1 MLAFNFLQHKY
12 LFDPAYALDV
22 MNHMWATEPVGTTSI
37 ILTSLGL
44 TFTLMFKLL
53 DFAWDIY
60 KERARQGK
68 LKIELMAEQS
78 MNGQLALGAII
89 SNTGKEPIVVRD
101 IGHAR
106 PRLLGVEFARVAPR
120 DNPLPHSLNARELVR
135 IEVREDEVDLN
146 LLCGTFRVKDS
157 LGKVWE
163 APEQEIRKARRQL
176 KVLRATLAHLSKDSG
191 MPIRGVNLEQLQSAP
206 PLTTQ
211 N

>member
-1 MLAFNFLQHKY
+1 MLAFNFLNHHY
-12 LFDPAYALDV
+12 LFDPIYAMDV

-44 TFTLMFKLL
+44 SFTLLFKLM
-53 DFAWDIY
+53 DFAWDVY

-68 LKIELMAEQS
+68 LKIELVTEQVLD
-78 MNGQLALGAII
+78 GQLALSAII
-89 SNTGKEPIVVRD
+89 SNVGKEPIVVRD

-106 PRLLGVEFARVAPR
+106 PRLLGTAFARVCPQ

-135 IEVREDEVDLN
+135 IEVREDEADLGA
-146 LLCGTFRVKDS
+146 LCATFRVKDS

-163 APEQEIRKARRQL
+163 APDAEIRKARRQM
-176 KVLRATLAHLSKDSG
+176 KVLRATLAHLSRDG
-191 MPIRGVNLEQLQSAP
+191 MAPVRVNLEQLQSAP

>member
-1 MLAFNFLQHKY
+1 MLAFNFMHHHY
-12 LFDPAYALDV
+12 LFDPVYAVDV
-22 MNHMWATEPVGTTSI
+22 LNHMWATEPVGTTSI

-44 TFTLMFKLL
+44 SFTLLFKLM

-68 LKIELMAEQS
+68 LKIELVAEQVS
-78 MNGQLALGAII
+78 NGQLALGAII

-106 PRLLGVEFARVAPR
+106 PRLLGVEFVRVLPK

-135 IEVREDEVDLN
+135 IEVREDETDLSV
-146 LLCGTFRVKDS
+146 LCSTFRVKDS

-163 APEQEIRKARRQL
+163 APEVEIRKARRQL
-176 KVLRATLAHLSKDSG
+176 KVLRATLAHLSKETA
-191 MPIRGVNLEQLQSAP
+191 MPARMNLEQLQSAS
-206 PLTTQ
+206 PLSTQ

>member
-1 MLAFNFLQHKY
+1 MLAFQVMQHHY
-12 LFDPAYALDV
+12 LFDPVYAVDV
-22 MNHMWATEPVGTTSI
+22 LNHMWATEPVGTTSI

-44 TFTLMFKLL
+44 SFTLLFKLM

-68 LKIELMAEQS
+68 LKIELVAEQLL
-78 MNGQLALGAII
+78 NGELALAAII
-89 SNTGKEPIVVRD
+89 SNTGREPIVVRD

-106 PRLLGVEFARVAPR
+106 PRLLGMEFVRISPK

-135 IEVREDEVDLN
+135 IDISETEVDLN
-146 LLCGTFRVKDS
+146 AVCATFRVKDS

-163 APEQEIRKARRQL
+163 APDTEIRKARRQL
-176 KVLRATLAHLSKDSG
+176 KVLRATLAHLNKESTLQV
-191 MPIRGVNLEQLQSAP
+191 RVNLEQLKSAS
-206 PLTTQ
+206 PLSTQ